1 MTTEFVRAHIAPTH
15 LTVSDYAPPVISESN
30 LTAVAFSYLQEIRT
44 ANKIGQAVRIR
55 IGLSSLAAASFYG
68 TDTAVTNNG
77 RLFRHKTIDW
87 HFVWR
92 RCVPFIEQIRDGGF

>member
-44 ANKIGQAVRIR
+44 ANKIGQVVRIR
-55 IGLSSLAAASFYG
+55 IGLPG
-68 TDTAVTNNG
+68 TAGKIQENRSGFCDADPVCG
-77 RLFRHKTIDW
+77 LHRK
-87 HFVWR
+87 R
-92 RCVPFIEQIRDGGF
+92 RNKAIE